1 MDIAIVGGGIAGLS
15 TYLHLRKHLPNP
27 SAHTITIYESHRPR
41 AKLLSNIPQAQNAT
55 QSLNLDTLSIS
66 TAIVGGGLGISP
78 NGMRV
83 LRDLDPELH
92 DRVVAQGF
100 PADNF
105 VFKGANGWTLGV
117 QSTSDK
123 AIKGEGEAEEVCIA
137 SSRHGLWETIMQY
150 VKEKGGDNVVK
161 FAKVL
166 GIEGHEGNGRLQVRV
181 QVEEGREEMI
191 EADLVIGAD
200 GVKSEVRKA
209 LFGNEKQ
216 YNPIYSGQ
224 SGVGGFL
231 TSAIPSFVTTNK
243 AMVFGFGGNGFFG
256 YSSGGPPATQQL
268 MWWSTFETS
277 NLPDTKVV
285 DPAAIKVA
293 LLQRHKHWKDPII
306 QEIVQK
312 AEVESIY
319 PTWTLPTLPH
329 WGTRGI
335 VLVGDAAHAMDPTT
349 GQGASQALE
358 DSQTLALLLAELSK
372 EVAKDDDEATA
383 RKTIDQSIK
392 IFHEIR
398 SPRINAI
405 VERGKKIAGRKANV
419 GIVAE
424 YFMYCFLWL
433 LNKFPAIGKSI
444 LGDVNKELYGWSAK
458 EEVRK
463 ALDKR
468 YT

>member
-123 AIKGEGEAEEVCIA
+123 AIKGEGEAEE
-137 SSRHGLWETIMQY
+137 Y

-209 LFGNEKQ
+209 TISLDLSELMLV
-216 YNPIYSGQ
+216 SGQ

-433 LNKFPAIGKSI
+433 LNKFPAIG
-444 LGDVNKELYGWSAK
+444 E
-458 EEVRK
+458 
-463 ALDKR
+463 
-468 YT
+468 